1 MRLPKLLFFKCLSI
15 CFVLVHVVMAAPFHK
30 ILTQDIEKFYTKSPH
45 SYKNSFRPGEI
56 PSYVTE
62 FAPVV
67 HLYAE
72 EKYLPYSIEEYVK
85 HFYITTSDGTNITQK
100 LPLSLEDLEPT
111 QQNSTVPPEEI
122 FLTSL
127 KNFDSD
133 PNWITGVK
141 NIPDIETGLLPNA
154 PAVLIVVDKG
164 KGWVDAF
171 WFYFYS
177 FNLGPFVMG
186 GGPYGN
192 HVGDWEH
199 SLVRFH
205 KGEPK
210 IVWMSAHGGGT
221 AYKYSAMEKTTM
233 KGLTS
238 TSTRNKGTRPVLFS
252 GRGTHANYATV
263 GQHSHDIPY
272 YILSDF
278 TDRGPL
284 WDPAKNFIAY
294 TYDGHTVFNANGTEE
309 GREERYGKWLL
320 FLGHWGDRQLDPS
333 DPRQKFSPFQWKYID
348 GPIGPLTKNLMRVV
362 PCQRSK
368 WWNIMHTCDI
378 RSTLKM
384 GEGIEA
390 EGGGCGLKFDKIK
403 PYILQAFIRLITWR
417 GWGCA
422 FIDRIFG

>member
-1 MRLPKLLFFKCLSI
+1 MVPLLSFSIPLIALFQLFQTSQCTTTAKNTLS
-15 CFVLVHVVMAAPFHK
+15 A
-30 ILTQDIEKFYTKSPH
+30 
-45 SYKNSFRPGEI
+45 GEI

-72 EKYLPYSIEEYVK
+72 ERYLPYSIEEYVK
-85 HFYITTSDGTNITQK
+85 RFYVSASTGKNITQR
-100 LPLSLEDLEPT
+100 LPLSLADLHSIQKTSGFSPDD
-111 QQNSTVPPEEI
+111 I
-122 FLTSL
+122 YLTALSD
-127 KNFDSD
+127 FDSD
-133 PNWITGVK
+133 PEWITGVK
-141 NIPDIETGLLPNA
+141 NVPDIGTGLLRDA

-164 KGWVDAF
+164 EDIIDAF

-199 SLVRFH
+199 SLVRFR
-205 KGEPK
+205 KGVPEL
-210 IVWMSAHGGGT
+210 VWMSAHGGGA
-221 AYKYSAMEKTTM
+221 AYSFNAMEKIVL
-233 KGLTS
+233 G
-238 TSTRNKGTRPVLFS
+238 NAINNGVEPNRPVLFS

-272 YILSDF
+272 HMLSDF

-284 WDPAKNFIAY
+284 WDPSKNYVAY
-294 TYDGHTVFNANGTEE
+294 TYDGTNVTFANGTEA
-309 GREERYGKWLL
+309 GREERFGEWLM
-320 FLGHWGDRQLDPS
+320 FKGHWGDKQLSPE
-333 DPRQKFSPFQWKYID
+333 DPRQRFSPFQWKYID
-348 GPIGPLTKNLMRVV
+348 GPLGPITKNLMRQV

-368 WWNIMHTCDI
+368 WWNFLHSCSV
-378 RSTLKM
+378 RSTLNM

-390 EGGGCGLKFDKIK
+390 EGGGCALMFDEIH
-403 PYILQAFIRLITWR
+403 PYPLQILFRLLTWG
-417 GWGCA
+417 GWGCT